1 MCPIADRD
9 GAVVGMTPVATDATE
24 RLRADARFL
33 GLLEAVPDAMM
44 CVRADGRIALV
55 NAETERLFGYRR
67 DDLIG
72 QSVEMLLPEAM
83 RDAHLGRRAGY
94 EADPQPR
101 PMGAG
106 SQLAGRRRDASTF
119 PADISLSTIDTD
131 EGPLIT
137 AAVRDM
143 TEHQQVKDLERANRN
158 METFAYSVAHDLR
171 APLRA
176 LSGFSEALLED
187 YGDILDDEGRDYAG
201 RIVEASEQMA
211 TLIDDLLRLSRI
223 SRAEAHLHAVDLGA
237 EAVRIAGELQRG
249 DPGRRVSFAI
259 QQPVRVQADPGL
271 IRTVLQNLLENAWKF
286 TSGQDDASIEFGANP
301 AEDGHLY
308 CYVRDNGAGFD
319 PAYSD
324 QLFQPFQRLHKTR
337 EFPGTG
343 VGLAS
348 VRQIV
353 ERHGGRVGAEG
364 AIGKGAAFHFTI
376 KAEEIT

>member
-1 MCPIADRD
+1 MLVP
-9 GAVVGMTPVATDATE
+9 GAM
-24 RLRADARFL
+24 
-33 GLLEAVPDAMM
+33 
-44 CVRADGRIALV
+44 
-55 NAETERLFGYRR
+55 
-67 DDLIG
+67 
-72 QSVEMLLPEAM
+72 Q
-83 RDAHLGRRAGY
+83 DAHLGHRAGY

-106 SQLAGRRRDASTF
+106 KQLAGCRRDASTF
-119 PADISLSTIDTD
+119 PADVSPSTTDTD

-143 TEHQQVKDLERANRN
+143 TEHQEIKDLQRANRN
-158 METFAYSVAHDLR
+158 MEAFAYSVAHDLR

-187 YGDILDDEGRDYAG
+187 YEDTFDDEGRDYAG

-211 TLIDDLLRLSRI
+211 TLIDDLLSLSRI
-223 SRAEAHLHAVDLGA
+223 SRAEVHLHAVDLGA
-237 EAVRIAGELQRG
+237 EATRIAGQLQRG
-249 DPGRRVSFAI
+249 APGPPRQLRYPAA
-259 QQPVRVQADPGL
+259 RPGPGGSW
-271 IRTVLQNLLENAWKF
+271 THPHGPAEPAGKLLEVHLRPNN
-286 TSGQDDASIEFGANP
+286 ASIEFGAIP
-301 AEDGHLY
+301 AGDGRLD

-353 ERHGGRVGAEG
+353 ERHGGCVGAG
-364 AIGKGAAFHFTI
+364 GVIGKGAAFHFTI
-376 KAEEIT
+376 KAEERSHDDPACPAGRGQP